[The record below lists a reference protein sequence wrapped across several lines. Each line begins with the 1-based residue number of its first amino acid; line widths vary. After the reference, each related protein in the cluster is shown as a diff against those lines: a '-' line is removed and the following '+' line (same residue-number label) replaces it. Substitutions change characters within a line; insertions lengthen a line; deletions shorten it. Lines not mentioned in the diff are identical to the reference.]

1 MCDKLKGGSEL
12 RRRIQNLKWLAP
24 GALLLALTLPA
35 GSALALGPWKAQ
47 IVDADS
53 KQPVAGVVVLAV
65 WTKVLV
71 GSDRAAPS
79 FIYYDSEEVVADQE
93 GRISIAARDYSMSD
107 AQVFAEPEFF
117 FFKPGYGQ
125 WRFQGEDAW
134 LKLEASEKRKRYV
147 EAGQRFAG
155 LGVVIEI
162 TPLKTRQERAQYY
175 RERIEPLGVPAERRR
190 LWLRAVEEERAY
202 LDL

>member
-1 MCDKLKGGSEL
+1 MQK
-12 RRRIQNLKWLAP
+12 QFF
-24 GALLLALTLPA
+24 ALLLYASLLELGFAGAVGPA
-35 GSALALGPWKAQ
+35 SAPGPWRAQ
-47 IVDADS
+47 IVDAET
-53 KQPVAGVVVLAV
+53 KQPLANVVVLAV
-65 WTKVLV
+65 WTKVLL
-71 GSDRAAPS
+71 GSDRGPR
-79 FIYYDSEEVVADQE
+79 FMYYDSEEVVADQE

-155 LGVVIEI
+155 PGVVIEI

-190 LWLRAVEEERAY
+190 LWMRAVEEERAY
-202 LDL
+202 LDQ